1 MGKIAKTLGLLD
13 SLENTDDQA
22 MNIESFIRTTP
33 DFPKPGIIFRDFTP
47 LLANGPAFKA
57 LIDQVKERYLEKRID
72 VVVGIEARGFVL
84 ASALAYAL
92 GAGTVLVRKEGKLP
106 HETHAQE
113 YELEYGSSVLEISKD
128 AFENGQR
135 ILVVDDVLAT
145 GGTVGATLK
154 LIQENFSVSIEEIL
168 FLMELDDLK
177 GRARLPDIPIHSVF
191 HY

>member
-1 MGKIAKTLGLLD
+1 
-13 SLENTDDQA
+13 
-22 MNIESFIRTTP
+22 MNIESYIRTTP

-47 LLANGPAFKA
+47 LLANGPAFQA
-57 LIDQVKERYLEKRID
+57 LIDQLKARYRGQGID

-113 YELEYGSSVLEISKD
+113 YELEYGSSVLEISRD
-128 AFENGQR
+128 AFQEGQR

-154 LIQENFSVSIEEIL
+154 LIQQNFTVSIEEL
-168 FLMELDDLK
+168 VFLMELDDLK
-177 GRARLPDIPIHSVF
+177 GREKLPDIPIHSVF
-191 HY
+191 HS

>member
-1 MGKIAKTLGLLD
+1 
-13 SLENTDDQA
+13 
-22 MNIESFIRTTP
+22 MNIESFIHTTP

-47 LLANGPAFKA
+47 LLANGPAFSA
-57 LIDQVKERYLEKRID
+57 LIDQLKERYQGKAID

-92 GAGTVLVRKEGKLP
+92 GAGTVLIRKEGKLP

-113 YELEYGSSVLEISKD
+113 YELEYGASVLEISRD
-128 AFENGQR
+128 AFKEDQR

-145 GGTVGATLK
+145 GGTVGAALK
-154 LIQENFSVSIEEIL
+154 LIQENFSVSIEEL
-168 FLMELDDLK
+168 VFLIELDELQ
-177 GRARLPDIPIHSVF
+177 GREKLPTLPVYSAF

>member
-1 MGKIAKTLGLLD
+1 
-13 SLENTDDQA
+13 
-22 MNIESFIRTTP
+22 MNIESYIRVTP

-47 LLANGPAFKA
+47 LLANGPAFGA
-57 LIDQVKERYLEKRID
+57 LIDQLKERYQGMPID

-92 GAGTVLVRKEGKLP
+92 GAGTVLIRKEGKLP

-128 AFENGQR
+128 AFENNQK

-145 GGTVGATLK
+145 GGTVGAALK
-154 LIQENFSVSIEEIL
+154 LIREHFSVTVVEIL
-168 FLMELDDLK
+168 FLMELDALK
-177 GRARLPDIPIHSVF
+177 GREKLSEKNIHSVF

>member
-1 MGKIAKTLGLLD
+1 MD
-13 SLENTDDQA
+13 
-22 MNIESFIRTTP
+22 IESYIRVTP

-47 LLANGPAFKA
+47 LLANGPAFGA
-57 LIDQVKERYLEKRID
+57 LIDQLKERYAERPID

-92 GAGTVLVRKEGKLP
+92 GAGTVLIRKAGKLP

-113 YELEYGSSVLEISKD
+113 YELEYGSSVLEISRD
-128 AFENGQR
+128 ALTDGQR

-145 GGTVGATLK
+145 GGTVGAALK
-154 LIQENFSVSIEEIL
+154 LIQENFSVSIEEL
-168 FLMELDDLK
+168 VFLIELDDLQ
-177 GRARLPDIPIHSVF
+177 GRDKLPELPIHSTF

>member
-1 MGKIAKTLGLLD
+1 
-13 SLENTDDQA
+13 
-22 MNIESFIRTTP
+22 MNIESYIRTIP
-33 DFPKPGIIFRDFTP
+33 DFPKPGIMFRDFTP
-47 LLANGPAFKA
+47 LLADGEAFKA
-57 LIDQVKERYLEKRID
+57 LIDQIKSRYHGKSID

-106 HETHAQE
+106 HTTHAQE
-113 YELEYGSSVLEISKD
+113 YELEYGSSVLEISQD
-128 AFENGQR
+128 ALAKGQR

-154 LIQENFSVSIEEIL
+154 LIQQNFDVSVEELL
-168 FLMELDDLK
+168 FLMELDALN
-177 GRARLPDIPIHSVF
+177 GRQKLPDLPIHSVF

>member
-1 MGKIAKTLGLLD
+1 
-13 SLENTDDQA
+13 

-47 LLANGPAFKA
+47 LLADGPAFSA
-57 LIDQVKERYLEKRID
+57 LIDQLKERYKGKAID

-92 GAGTVLVRKEGKLP
+92 EAGTVLIRKEGKLP

-113 YELEYGSSVLEISKD
+113 YELEYGSSVLEISRD
-128 AFENGQR
+128 AFKPDQR

-145 GGTVGATLK
+145 GGTVGAALK
-154 LIQENFSVSIEEIL
+154 LIQENFSVAVEEL
-168 FLMELDDLK
+168 VFLMELDDLK
-177 GRARLPDIPIHSVF
+177 GREKLPEVPIHSAF

>member
-1 MGKIAKTLGLLD
+1 MH
-13 SLENTDDQA
+13 
-22 MNIESFIRTTP
+22 IESYIHTIP

-47 LLANGPAFKA
+47 LLANGPAFRT
-57 LIDQVKERYLEKRID
+57 LIDQFKQRYQEKRID

-84 ASALAYAL
+84 ASAIAYAL

-113 YELEYGSSVLEISKD
+113 YELEYGSSVLEISRD
-128 AFENGQR
+128 AFEQGQR

-145 GGTVGATLK
+145 GGTVGAALS
-154 LIQENFSVSIEEIL
+154 LIQENFSVTVEEL
-168 FLMELDDLK
+168 VFLMELDELK
-177 GRARLPDIPIHSVF
+177 GREKLPDVPIYSVF

>member
-1 MGKIAKTLGLLD
+1 
-13 SLENTDDQA
+13 
-22 MNIESFIRTTP
+22 MNIESYIRVIP
-33 DFPKPGIIFRDFTP
+33 DFPKQGIIFRDFTP
-47 LLANGPAFKA
+47 LLANGAAFAA
-57 LIDQVKERYLEKRID
+57 LIDQLKERYQGKPID

-92 GAGTVLVRKEGKLP
+92 GAGTVLIRKEGKLP

-128 AFENGQR
+128 AFEDGQR

-145 GGTVGATLK
+145 GGTVRAALT
-154 LIQENFSVSIEEIL
+154 LIQEHFCVTVEEIL
-168 FLMELDDLK
+168 FLMELDELK
-177 GRARLPDIPIHSVF
+177 GREKLSGQKLHSVF

>member
-1 MGKIAKTLGLLD
+1 
-13 SLENTDDQA
+13 
-22 MNIESFIRTTP
+22 MNIESYIRTIP

-47 LLANGPAFKA
+47 LLTNGPAFHA
-57 LIDQVKERYLEKRID
+57 LINQLKERYADNNID

-113 YELEYGSSVLEISKD
+113 YELEYGSSVLEISRD
-128 AFENGQR
+128 AFHEGQR

-154 LIQENFSVSIEEIL
+154 LIQENFSVELDEVV

-177 GRARLPDIPIHSVF
+177 GRAKLPGVPIHSVF

>member
-1 MGKIAKTLGLLD
+1 
-13 SLENTDDQA
+13 
-22 MNIESFIRTTP
+22 MNIESYIRVTP

-47 LLANGPAFKA
+47 LLANGPAFGA
-57 LIDQVKERYLEKRID
+57 LIDQLKARYAENSID
-72 VVVGIEARGFVL
+72 VVVGVEARGFVL

-128 AFENGQR
+128 AFTEGQR

-145 GGTVGATLK
+145 GGTIGATLK
-154 LIQENFSVSIEEIL
+154 LIQQNFSVSIEELL
-168 FLMELDDLK
+168 FLIELDDLS
-177 GRARLPDIPIHSVF
+177 GREKLPDLPIHSVF